1 MLHWSCENCTQIHHR
16 LKCTSK
22 MTRLAPWSC
31 STWVLSA
38 TELKKE
44 QSIFCSC
51 QGICK
56 IQPSISSTHF
66 SQRQKLLHS
75 FELTFIRPEV
85 IWQQC
90 FTPSQAPCTNTCTH
104 MHKRGQVS
112 FLSYTFI
119 SQAWASALPTCIH
132 TQASINLSSSEA
144 YPNNNNLI

>member
-75 FELTFIRPEV
+75 FELTFICTDLREPRGHMAAVLHSKPSPMYKYVHTYAQKGAGLFPV
-85 IWQQC
+85 IYLH
-90 FTPSQAPCTNTCTH
+90 FPGLGLSPSYLYTH
-104 MHKRGQVS
+104 LGFHKSQ
-112 FLSYTFI
+112 FL
-119 SQAWASALPTCIH
+119 
-132 TQASINLSSSEA
+132 
-144 YPNNNNLI
+144 